1 MKVYSADK
9 IRNVVV
15 LGHSGCG
22 KSALM
27 ETALYLSGVLTRMGK
42 ADEGNTV
49 SDYEAEE
56 IRRQVSINASVI
68 PVEWGGVKIN
78 FIDTPGFFDFTGEV
92 RQALAV
98 ADLAL
103 IVISAKAGVE
113 VGSEKAWELAS
124 DANIP
129 KVVFLNNMDDENAD
143 FDTVVENMK
152 EMFGKS
158 IAPLQVPIKENNKLE
173 GFVDAI
179 KKEGRKFA
187 GNKVENAPIPSGME
201 DAIDTIHSMLAEAV
215 AESDEA
221 LMEKFFDD
229 VPFTVDEIEK
239 GLKSGLLDGSVTP
252 VFCGTTTQNLGVNVL
267 LDCIVQFAHSPAETM
282 PEKAGKNPK
291 TGEEVVRKSA
301 TSEPFSA
308 FVFKTIADPY
318 VGRLSLIK
326 VLSGTLKKDMQ
337 MYNSAKDNME
347 KCGPIF
353 VMRGKDQL
361 AVDEL
366 QAGDIGALAKLSNVE
381 TFDTLSTKEA
391 PIEYP
396 KVKLPPSLMTMS
408 VAPKSKGDED
418 KISQAFA
425 KLLEEDK
432 TLRFEI
438 NPETKQTVVHG
449 VGDGHLDVLVNKLK
463 NKYKLEIELSEPVV
477 PFREMIKG
485 KVKVQGKYKKQS
497 GGSGQ
502 YGDVHIEFE
511 PSHDNES
518 AYVFEEKVFG
528 GSVPRQ
534 YFPAVEKGIQENVKA
549 GPLAGYPVVGL
560 KATLVDGS
568 YHAVDSSELAFKMAT
583 SMAFKDGFMQAKPTL
598 LEPIVKASVTVPDE
612 YTGDVM
618 GDMNKR
624 RGRILGMEKVGT
636 KQVIS
641 AEVPMAEMFKYP
653 TDLRSMTQGRGEFSM
668 EFERYDEAPKDVQD
682 KVIALRKAE
691 LEKK

>member
-1 MKVYSADK
+1 
-9 IRNVVV
+9 
-15 LGHSGCG
+15 
-22 KSALM
+22 
-27 ETALYLSGVLTRMGK
+27 
-42 ADEGNTV
+42 
-49 SDYEAEE
+49 
-56 IRRQVSINASVI
+56 
-68 PVEWGGVKIN
+68 
-78 FIDTPGFFDFTGEV
+78 
-92 RQALAV
+92 
-98 ADLAL
+98 
-103 IVISAKAGVE
+103 
-113 VGSEKAWELAS
+113 
-124 DANIP
+124 
-129 KVVFLNNMDDENAD
+129 
-143 FDTVVENMK
+143 
-152 EMFGKS
+152 
-158 IAPLQVPIKENNKLE
+158 
-173 GFVDAI
+173 
-179 KKEGRKFA
+179 
-187 GNKVENAPIPSGME
+187 
-201 DAIDTIHSMLAEAV
+201 
-215 AESDEA
+215 
-221 LMEKFFDD
+221 
-229 VPFTVDEIEK
+229 
-239 GLKSGLLDGSVTP
+239 
-252 VFCGTTTQNLGVNVL
+252 
-267 LDCIVQFAHSPAETM
+267 
-282 PEKAGKNPK
+282 
-291 TGEEVVRKSA
+291 
-301 TSEPFSA
+301 
-308 FVFKTIADPY
+308 
-318 VGRLSLIK
+318 
-326 VLSGTLKKDMQ
+326 
-337 MYNSAKDNME
+337 
-347 KCGPIF
+347 
-353 VMRGKDQL
+353 MRGKDQV

-381 TFDTLSTKEA
+381 SFDTLSTKEA

-396 KVKLPPSLMTMS
+396 KVELPPSLMTMS

-438 NPETKQTVVHG
+438 NPETKQSVIHG
-449 VGDGHLDVLVNKLK
+449 IGDGHLDVLVNKLK
-463 NKYKLEIELSEPVV
+463 NKYKLEVELTEPVV

-511 PSHDNES
+511 PSGDTES
-518 AYVFEEKVFG
+518 DYVFEEKIFG

-549 GPLAGYPVVGL
+549 GPLAGYPVVGI

-583 SMAFKDGFMQAKPTL
+583 SMAFRDGFMQAKPTL
-598 LEPIVKASVTVPDE
+598 LEPIVKAEVKVPDD

-641 AEVPMAEMFKYP
+641 AEVPLAEMFKYP

-691 LEKK
+691 LDKR